1 MKKFSSKE
9 RKDRKDR
16 IQQLIAINRFKKDKP
31 YSLLFEEC
39 LEVLKQDVVILSDSE
54 SNEVYRCLQLDF
66 PFESWG
72 RIAWSKIK
80 NKISFKETSDILP
93 FFNSKIGIPN
103 SKVYILWGY
112 GDDPVI
118 RTNLE
123 DSINSI
129 SHINAIGGDQWVYS
143 PENKYVIEFYHEG
156 EIVASIL
163 E

>member
-1 MKKFSSKE
+1 MEEFGSKE
-9 RKDRKDR
+9 RKDR
-16 IQQLIAINRFKKDKP
+16 IQQLIEINRLKKVKP

-54 SNEVYRCLQLDF
+54 SSEIYRRLQSDF

-72 RIAWSKIK
+72 RIAWSKVK
-80 NKISFKETSDILP
+80 NKVQFNEISDILS
-93 FFNSKIGIPN
+93 FFKSKIGITD

-118 RTNLE
+118 QTNLK
-123 DSINSI
+123 DAINSI
-129 SHINAIGGDQWVYS
+129 SHINAVGGDQWVYS

-156 EIVASIL
+156 EIVAAIL